1 MKKLLVLFILAFL
14 AGCSSSPTTPKEGI
28 KKIRIVQ
35 TTTGLDKREIAAVS
49 NPVTDTIHLGN
60 IYKDVPFTFI
70 LQNAG
75 TAVIN
80 NLIVKPTNPLL
91 QVRRDTLGELSLPDQ
106 QTIVPILELLVRSAG
121 TSPWTN
127 ELIPDADTG
136 YGAGALSFYDGDS
149 LISTYTVDFN
159 VKMVKV
165 TIEVWETL
173 DTTTHTYINY
183 RYKFINI
190 GNCPV
195 YINTQNGSPVL
206 TNVFDTIQAASVT
219 VLPYLTVNYGNPV
232 TLNSLNF
239 KSECQFDN
247 EMVGI
252 TIPSVSYSSVHIDTI

>member
-80 NLIVKPTNPLL
+80 NLIVKPTNPVL
-91 QVRRDTLGELSLPDQ
+91 QVRRDTLGELALPDQ

-149 LISTYTVDFN
+149 LISNYTVDFN
-159 VKMVKV
+159 VKMAKV
-165 TIEVWETL
+165 TITRTL
-173 DTTTHTYINY
+173 DTINGILY
-183 RYKFINI
+183 TLINT
-190 GNCPV
+190 GNCDAYLATTDSGKVNLNKFVPILSGDTLIRTPHDV
-195 YINTQNGSPVL
+195 YIYGGSM
-206 TNVFDTIQAASVT
+206 S
-219 VLPYLTVNYGNPV
+219 
-232 TLNSLNF
+232 LNSQTLR
-239 KSECQFDN
+239 SDCQFGD
-247 EMVGI
+247 ESLDLIFG
-252 TIPSVSYSSVHIDTI
+252 